1 MSYPSLSPCSDTGQ
15 AGKAHGI
22 KTSRELQETGMRLPI
37 NFNAKGE
44 GKAQE
49 RHPWV
54 IPGECA
60 KRTPKE
66 LSTQTV
72 GGDSEQSHPEK
83 ERIQRTGMFSPI
95 TS

>member
-1 MSYPSLSPCSDTGQ
+1 MASKLFQRTTGNGHEAANQ
-15 AGKAHGI
+15 L
-22 KTSRELQETGMRLPI
+22 LQCKRGGQGP
-37 NFNAKGE
+37 GQE
-44 GKAQE
+44 G
-49 RHPWV
+49 HPWV

-72 GGDSEQSHPEK
+72 GGDSEQSHPEE
-83 ERIQRTGMFSPI
+83 ERIQRIGMFSPI